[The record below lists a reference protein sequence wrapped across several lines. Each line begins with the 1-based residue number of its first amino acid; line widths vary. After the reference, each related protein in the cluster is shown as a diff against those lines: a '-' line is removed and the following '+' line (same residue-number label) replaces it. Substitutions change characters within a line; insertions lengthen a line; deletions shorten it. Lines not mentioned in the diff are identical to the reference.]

1 MTISNNIYNKILN
14 IAKTNDNVRV
24 VEMNGS
30 RVNPNI
36 EPDQYQDFDIVFYV
50 ADYDA
55 FLRDESWMKDL
66 GDVILSQTTLDQ
78 RESDNLETNSLIYM
92 LQFRDGS
99 RLDLSIVDVK
109 KINEDFKQDTLSK
122 ILLDKDGYNLHDRQ
136 DESDYYVKKM
146 TRKEFH
152 YCTNEFFWVTPYVAK
167 GIARGHLFYALKHLD
182 IIRQELENII
192 DWWIG
197 DIHNYQIAVG
207 KGKSR
212 YVKLLPKELFNQ
224 YESTYASVNG
234 DRIWVALFNTLD
246 LFDQLASELAKTYA
260 YPYEYRK
267 KDEVVDFIKEHYQK
281 Q

>member
-1 MTISNNIYNKILN
+1 MTIGNNIYNKILN

-36 EPDQYQDFDIVFYV
+36 EPDQYQDFDIAFYV
-50 ADYDA
+50 ANYDA

-152 YCTNEFFWVTPYVAK
+152 YCTNEFFWSHPM
-167 GIARGHLFYALKHLD
+167 
-182 IIRQELENII
+182 
-192 DWWIG
+192 
-197 DIHNYQIAVG
+197 
-207 KGKSR
+207 
-212 YVKLLPKELFNQ
+212 LPR
-224 YESTYASVNG
+224 AS
-234 DRIWVALFNTLD
+234 
-246 LFDQLASELAKTYA
+246 
-260 YPYEYRK
+260 P
-267 KDEVVDFIKEHYQK
+267 EVICFMP
-281 Q
+281 